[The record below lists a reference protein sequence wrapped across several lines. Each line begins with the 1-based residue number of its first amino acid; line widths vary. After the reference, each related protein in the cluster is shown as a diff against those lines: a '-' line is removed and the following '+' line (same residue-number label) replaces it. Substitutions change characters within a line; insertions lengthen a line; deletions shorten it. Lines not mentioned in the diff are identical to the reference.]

1 MDILDNEASEDEVA
15 RNEGRIHRSPS
26 HEANKELVEKGQKF
40 RTILEKAA
48 KSDEIVRRKWDDWE
62 TNIKELTWDEACALL
77 VANV

>member
-15 RNEGRIHRSPS
+15 RNAGRIHRPPS
-26 HEANKELVEKGQKF
+26 HEANQELVEKEQGF
-40 RTILEKAA
+40 RAILVKAE

-62 TNIKELTWDEACALL
+62 TNIKELTWDEACPLM